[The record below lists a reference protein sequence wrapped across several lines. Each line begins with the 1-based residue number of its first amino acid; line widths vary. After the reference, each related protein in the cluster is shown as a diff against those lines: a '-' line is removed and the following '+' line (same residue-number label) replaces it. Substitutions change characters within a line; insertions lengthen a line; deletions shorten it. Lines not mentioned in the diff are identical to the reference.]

1 MICPRG
7 EDLPPFLQAFKHWKL
22 LRRLR
27 IRRQLEKLI
36 RMEKVAR
43 NEKSCSKYEKL
54 PKNVAEQRGER
65 PNHVRVFKIYRS
77 WAIVLGG
84 GEYFRNFWV
93 RTCRWDPGTL
103 SLYQSWFSC
112 ILLPYTSLNSPNSSY
127 PRVAV
132 FQKQLRSL
140 AQSSPNKT
148 DLIFR
153 VAISGFSSLD

>member
-1 MICPRG
+1 
-7 EDLPPFLQAFKHWKL
+7 
-22 LRRLR
+22 
-27 IRRQLEKLI
+27 
-36 RMEKVAR
+36 MEKVAR

-54 PKNVAEQRGER
+54 PKNVAEQLVER
-65 PNHVRVFKIYRS
+65 PSHVRVFKIYRS
-77 WAIVLGG
+77 SAIVLGKALGKTSQRQGGEG

-127 PRVAV
+127 PRVSV
-132 FQKQLRSL
+132 FQKLLRSL

>member
-1 MICPRG
+1 
-7 EDLPPFLQAFKHWKL
+7 
-22 LRRLR
+22 
-27 IRRQLEKLI
+27 
-36 RMEKVAR
+36 MEKVAR

-54 PKNVAEQRGER
+54 PKNVAEQLVER
-65 PNHVRVFKIYRS
+65 FSHVRVLKYIEVGLLFWEKPWLRRHIGGG
-77 WAIVLGG
+77 VG

-93 RTCRWDPGTL
+93 TTCRWDPGTL

-127 PRVAV
+127 PRIAV
-132 FQKQLRSL
+132 FQKLLRSL

-153 VAISGFSSLD
+153 VAIPGFSSLD

>member
-1 MICPRG
+1 
-7 EDLPPFLQAFKHWKL
+7 
-22 LRRLR
+22 
-27 IRRQLEKLI
+27 
-36 RMEKVAR
+36 MEKVAR

-54 PKNVAEQRGER
+54 PKNVAEQLVER
-65 PNHVRVFKIYRS
+65 PSHVRVFKIYRS
-77 WAIVLGG
+77 WAIVLGKALVKTSQKGGG
-84 GEYFRNFWV
+84 GEYFRNFGV
-93 RTCRWDPGTL
+93 RTCRWNPGTL

-132 FQKQLRSL
+132 FQKLLRSL

>member
-1 MICPRG
+1 M
-7 EDLPPFLQAFKHWKL
+7 
-22 LRRLR
+22 
-27 IRRQLEKLI
+27 LETK
-36 RMEKVAR
+36 KVAQNTR
-43 NEKSCSKYEKL
+43 SCQKMWPSNL
-54 PKNVAEQRGER
+54 QLVER
-65 PNHVRVFKIYRS
+65 PSHVRVFKIYRS
-77 WAIVLGG
+77 WAIVLGKALGKTSQGGG

-127 PRVAV
+127 PRVSV
-132 FQKQLRSL
+132 FQKLLRSL

>member
-1 MICPRG
+1 
-7 EDLPPFLQAFKHWKL
+7 
-22 LRRLR
+22 
-27 IRRQLEKLI
+27 
-36 RMEKVAR
+36 MEKVAR

-54 PKNVAEQRGER
+54 PKNVAEQLVER
-65 PNHVRVFKIYRS
+65 FSHVRVFKIYRS
-77 WAIVLGG
+77 WAIVLGKALVKTSQRWGRGG

-93 RTCRWDPGTL
+93 RTCRLDPGTL
-103 SLYQSWFSC
+103 SLYQSWFKC

-132 FQKQLRSL
+132 FQKLLRSL

-153 VAISGFSSLD
+153 VAIPGFSSLD

>member
-1 MICPRG
+1 
-7 EDLPPFLQAFKHWKL
+7 
-22 LRRLR
+22 
-27 IRRQLEKLI
+27 
-36 RMEKVAR
+36 MEKVAR

-54 PKNVAEQRGER
+54 PKNVAEQLVER
-65 PNHVRVFKIYRS
+65 FSHVRVFKIYRS
-77 WAIVLGG
+77 WVIVLGEALVKTSQRWGAG

-132 FQKQLRSL
+132 FQKLLRSL
-140 AQSSPNKT
+140 AQSSQNKPDT
-148 DLIFR
+148 TIP
-153 VAISGFSSLD
+153 SLDKIFNQLISFLKNDTLF